1 MSSGRWVAL
10 APALF
15 VLLWST
21 GFIGAKLGL
30 AYAEPLTFLLL
41 RFIIVALLMLPV
53 LLLVRAPWPASV
65 REAGHIATAGLLL
78 HAGYLA
84 GVFVAIDQ
92 GVPAGIVALIAGLQ
106 PLLTSAVAFPLLGE
120 KVGGRQWLGLF
131 LGLIGVVLVVGDKLA
146 PTGAGGIG
154 FAFFAL
160 LSFTAGTLYQKRY
173 CGNMDLGTGSF
184 IQFTTSMVALAVLA
198 PLFESLHVEWNGE
211 FVFALAWLVLVLSLG
226 AISLLLLLIRAGE
239 AFRVASLLYLVPP
252 VTALIAFAAFGE
264 KLGGLSLVGMLISAA
279 AVALVTGRA
288 MATPAGK

>member
-1 MSSGRWVAL
+1 MSSGRWVAF

-21 GFIGAKLGL
+21 GFIGAKFGL

-120 KVGGRQWLGLF
+120 KVGSRQWLGLF

-173 CGNMDLGTGSF
+173 CGKMDLGTGSF
-184 IQFTTSMVALAVLA
+184 IQFAASMVALLILA
-198 PLFESLHVEWNGE
+198 PLFESLSVDWNGE

-264 KLGGLSLVGMLISAA
+264 KLGGPALLGMLISAA

-288 MATPAGK
+288 MATPAAK

>member
-1 MSSGRWVAL
+1 MSSGRWVAF

-15 VLLWST
+15 VLLWSS

-30 AYAEPLTFLLL
+30 AHAEPLTFLLL

-120 KVGGRQWLGLF
+120 KVGSRQWLGLF
-131 LGLIGVVLVVGDKLA
+131 LGLIGVALVVGDKLA
-146 PTGAGGIG
+146 PAGGGGVG

-173 CGNMDLGTGSF
+173 CGKMDLGTGSF
-184 IQFTTSMVALAVLA
+184 IQFAASMVALLILA
-198 PLFESLHVEWNGE
+198 PLFESLSVDWNGE

-264 KLGGLSLVGMLISAA
+264 KLGGPALLGMLISAA

>member
-1 MSSGRWVAL
+1 
-10 APALF
+10 
-15 VLLWST
+15 
-21 GFIGAKLGL
+21 GL

-41 RFIIVALLMLPV
+41 RFLIVAVLMLPV

-264 KLGGLSLVGMLISAA
+264 KLGGLTLLGMLISAA

>member
-1 MSSGRWVAL
+1 MSSSRWVAF

-21 GFIGAKLGL
+21 GFIGAKFGL

-120 KVGGRQWLGLF
+120 KVGSRQWLGLF
-131 LGLIGVVLVVGDKLA
+131 LGLIGVALVVGDKLA
-146 PTGAGGIG
+146 PAGADGVG

-173 CGNMDLGTGSF
+173 CGKMDLGTGSF
-184 IQFTTSMVALAVLA
+184 IQFAASIVALLILA
-198 PLFESLHVEWNGE
+198 PLFESLSVDWNGE

-264 KLGGLSLVGMLISAA
+264 KLGGLALLGMLISAA

-288 MATPAGK
+288 MATPAAK

>member
-1 MSSGRWVAL
+1 MTSPRWVAL

-30 AYAEPLTFLLL
+30 AHAEPLTFLLL
-41 RFIIVALLMLPV
+41 RFILVALLMLPV
-53 LLLVRAPWPASV
+53 LLVVRAPWPSSA

-84 GVFVAIDQ
+84 GVFIAIEQ
-92 GVPAGIVALIAGLQ
+92 GVPAGIVALVTGLQ
-106 PLLTSAVAFPLLGE
+106 PLLTSAVALPVLGE
-120 KVGGRQWLGLF
+120 RVSRRQWVGLC
-131 LGLIGVVLVVGDKLA
+131 LGLIGIAFVVGDKIA
-146 PTGAGGIG
+146 PAGVSGAG

-173 CGNMDLGTGSF
+173 CGKMDLGTGSF
-184 IQFTTSMVALAVLA
+184 IQFVASMVALAILA
-198 PLFESLHVEWNGE
+198 PLFESLRVEWNGE
-211 FVFALAWLVLVLSLG
+211 FVFALAWLVLVLSIG

-239 AFRVASLLYLVPP
+239 AFRVASLFYLVPP

-264 KLGGLSLVGMLISAA
+264 KLGGPALLGMLISAVG
-279 AVALVTGRA
+279 VALVTGVLV
-288 MATPAGK
+288 PARR